1 MKKTL
6 IVVAAWSLPLLAFA
20 VGAGGVNGLLNQ
32 AQDVLARLVPLL
44 ISAAVVLFLYG
55 VLTYVLAGGDEEKRE
70 AGRHTMIYGLIAIFV
85 MVSVWGLVNLLRDSL
100 QLNTSTAV
108 PNLLPTRGY

>member
-6 IVVAAWSLPLLAFA
+6 IIASAWALPMFVFAAGIDNLISM
-20 VGAGGVNGLLNQ
+20 
-32 AQDVLARLVPLL
+32 AQNILGRLVPLF

-55 VLTYVLAGGDEEKRE
+55 VLTYIFSGGDEEKRA
-70 AGRHTMIYGLIAIFV
+70 AGRQYMIYGIIAIFV

-100 QLNTSTAV
+100 QLNQANNV
-108 PNLLPTRGY
+108 PNLLP